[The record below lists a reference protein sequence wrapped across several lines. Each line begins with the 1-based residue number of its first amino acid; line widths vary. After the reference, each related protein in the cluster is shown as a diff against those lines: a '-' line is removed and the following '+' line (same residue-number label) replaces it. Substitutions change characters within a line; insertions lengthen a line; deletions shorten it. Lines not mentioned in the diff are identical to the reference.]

1 MGAQGTGA
9 WGDWS
14 KQWGGKGGYMGGQH
28 PYWSGQGVT
37 PQYEK
42 SALPEL
48 TRELLDS
55 KQIDET
61 IVYATRGIFPP
72 NLTFRHQTK
81 SRQRSIRPRG

>member
-14 KQWGGKGGYMGGQH
+14 KQWGGQGGYMGGQH

-48 TRELLDS
+48 TRELLDH

-61 IVYATRGIFPP
+61 IVYATRGIF
-72 NLTFRHQTK
+72 H
-81 SRQRSIRPRG
+81 